1 MVIVMPTLGDATRTA
16 GYANASAEIALVTNK
31 ERVVRIAVETVPI
44 LGRDVKG
51 ESILQLN
58 RDEKIITVAEVR
70 S

>member
-1 MVIVMPTLGDATRTA
+1 
-16 GYANASAEIALVTNK
+16 
-31 ERVVRIAVETVPI
+31 VETVPI

-51 ESILQLN
+51 ESIIQLN